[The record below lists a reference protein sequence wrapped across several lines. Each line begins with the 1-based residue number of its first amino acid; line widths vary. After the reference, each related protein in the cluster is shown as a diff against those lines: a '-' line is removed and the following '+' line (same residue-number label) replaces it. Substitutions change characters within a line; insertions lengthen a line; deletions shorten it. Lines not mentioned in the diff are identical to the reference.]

1 MSKSLLIQIS
11 LGYIVFVM
19 ILIMYRKQ
27 IFDPAY
33 KNYLV
38 KTLYPSIKEQNRIGL
53 RVASQSQDR
62 LKSAG
67 LTLSSFQFYLRVYV
81 YSSIFIALMHLLFH
95 NNIVNI
101 LLLVIAVFFVPR
113 IILDFLTR
121 RRMKKFRDNLPN
133 AIDAIIRGAK
143 AGLTISDCVKLVAND
158 SQEPIKSEFVQIVN
172 SQRVGITLSEC
183 FEGMADRLNT
193 KETRLLSF
201 VINIQQQTGGNISE
215 VLGGLARSIRAD
227 IMMRERAKT
236 ITTEGKL
243 TAGVV
248 AVIPFYVYFMLNSQY
263 PEKMQLLFDSTLG
276 NIILLFIIFWMSC
289 GIGAIIYT
297 INIKI

>member
-11 LGYIVFVM
+11 LGYIVLVM

>member
-1 MSKSLLIQIS
+1 
-11 LGYIVFVM
+11 
-19 ILIMYRKQ
+19 
-27 IFDPAY
+27 
-33 KNYLV
+33 
-38 KTLYPSIKEQNRIGL
+38 
-53 RVASQSQDR
+53 
-62 LKSAG
+62 
-67 LTLSSFQFYLRVYV
+67 
-81 YSSIFIALMHLLFH
+81 
-95 NNIVNI
+95 
-101 LLLVIAVFFVPR
+101 
-113 IILDFLTR
+113 
-121 RRMKKFRDNLPN
+121 MKKFRDNLPN
-133 AIDAIIRGAK
+133 AIDAIICGAK